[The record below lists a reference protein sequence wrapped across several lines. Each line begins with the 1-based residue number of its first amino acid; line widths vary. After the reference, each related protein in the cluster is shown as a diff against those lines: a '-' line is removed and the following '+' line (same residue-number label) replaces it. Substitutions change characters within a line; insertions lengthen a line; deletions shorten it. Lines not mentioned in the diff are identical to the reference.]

1 MKKKAFIPFLC
12 LPTFLHLR
20 NLIIFY
26 LQFEEESDFLHAVAT
41 QAGQGQK
48 FQSNLRRKQIF
59 VLFND
64 CQDMLQDVDEI
75 ISQPF
80 PVN

>member
-48 FQSNLRRKQIF
+48 FQSNLNLRTRSEKTD
-59 VLFND
+59 L
-64 CQDMLQDVDEI
+64 CSLQ
-75 ISQPF
+75 
-80 PVN
+80 